1 MAWLTAWNGRTK
13 SILAF
18 SFLSAYILS
27 FLFEGQVLHRLLD
40 FHQGDASG
48 YIILAIGAH
57 FLGLFTCGL
66 FTRSAKR
73 AWSVMLGGM
82 GVSLLAMF
90 PFFFSPSFLW
100 SVGLIL
106 GGYASGATL
115 AAWGFFLKAF
125 TPNEERLKTC
135 ADVLILSNLIM
146 VTINVCTAYW
156 SPFLGLVMIMLC
168 LLVAMVVTWHLTF
181 DEEGQGELGRG
192 SRRSKGELRTALLL
206 LCLFIAVLT
215 INSGLMYEVMNPAF
229 EHLTVLTS
237 WYWAVPYMAALFVM
251 RNLPRGVKHSRM
263 LYIGMAMMV
272 GAFIGFMILGRDAV
286 DYLLM
291 DTLMLA
297 ACGVFDLFWWSIL
310 AEMLDYTENPSLVFG
325 IGLSANVLGVLSG
338 GLIGM
343 MAMSTQRINA
353 EITVMALTVVCI
365 TLAILPLL
373 NSRLVRL
380 LTTHAYLEAYDTM
393 GPSKQMA
400 ILYQTEALDPLTVR
414 EQEVLGEILAGKS
427 NREIAAALYITENT
441 VKTHA
446 RNIYSKYAVHSRAE
460 LISTLLKNE
469 DL

>member
-57 FLGLFTCGL
+57 FLGLFTRGL

-168 LLVAMVVTWHLTF
+168 LLVAMV
-181 DEEGQGELGRG
+181 
-192 SRRSKGELRTALLL
+192 
-206 LCLFIAVLT
+206 
-215 INSGLMYEVMNPAF
+215 
-229 EHLTVLTS
+229 
-237 WYWAVPYMAALFVM
+237 
-251 RNLPRGVKHSRM
+251 
-263 LYIGMAMMV
+263 
-272 GAFIGFMILGRDAV
+272 
-286 DYLLM
+286 
-291 DTLMLA
+291 
-297 ACGVFDLFWWSIL
+297 
-310 AEMLDYTENPSLVFG
+310 G
-325 IGLSANVLGVLSG
+325 I
-338 GLIGM
+338 
-343 MAMSTQRINA
+343 
-353 EITVMALTVVCI
+353 
-365 TLAILPLL
+365 
-373 NSRLVRL
+373 
-380 LTTHAYLEAYDTM
+380 
-393 GPSKQMA
+393 
-400 ILYQTEALDPLTVR
+400 
-414 EQEVLGEILAGKS
+414 
-427 NREIAAALYITENT
+427 
-441 VKTHA
+441 
-446 RNIYSKYAVHSRAE
+446 
-460 LISTLLKNE
+460 
-469 DL
+469 